1 MDSNGQPVG
10 VVQLGFLR
18 LLSVHA
24 HQTLTYHCHRSVAW
38 AERSAKN
45 THGRA
50 LSFRGANEEVLSYE
64 SNPYVKALVDGCSVS
79 LPLTHT
85 HSAEGWLC

>member
-1 MDSNGQPVG
+1 MG

-18 LLSVHA
+18 LLSVQA

-45 THGRA
+45 SHSRA
-50 LSFRGANEEVLSYE
+50 LRLRGANEEVLSYQ
-64 SNPYVKALVDGCSVS
+64 SSPYVKAVVDGCSVS
-79 LPLTHT
+79 PPPPL
-85 HSAEGWLC
+85 SSRLVLEACCL